1 LAAGPAQTA
10 ALESGILATAMK
22 DEPEKPSW
30 RKEHRPAQPASH
42 EPVSRRRTNAGK
54 GTRLKASVARIK
66 PVRRGKTNKPAP
78 INPAAKPR
86 RMRKNRQTN
95 LIPRNLKPL
104 QGITLGQNENQAHH
118 FLPNCNSKLPRLFM
132 RQRGLSAG
140 LKQTWQCFGV
150 KTSVFFQAFSA
161 YSSSVNLTEQMT
173 QLARQAKSA
182 SRDLARLPAAEKNA
196 CLLAMAAALEQNAAV
211 IKQANAFDTEAA
223 AKHGLSAAMLDRLK
237 LDDKRI
243 SAMARGL
250 REVAALP
257 DPVGKIL
264 DERVR
269 PNGLKLQKISTP
281 IGVIVII
288 YESRPNVTA
297 DAAALC
303 FKSGNATILRGGREA
318 MNSNQLIAKTMID
331 AGKQAMA
338 GRATSRAGFP
348 EHAIQVVPVTD
359 REAIPVLLSLTQY
372 VDLCMPRGG
381 EGLIRAVADCSKVPV
396 IKHYKGVCHVF
407 VDADADLKM
416 AGEIVMNAKVQRPAV
431 CNAMETL
438 LVDKAVAETFL
449 PQVAQ
454 KLADKRVELRC
465 DAVSLGLVQSAIRN
479 PQSAIKSAAE
489 QDYFTEYNDYILNV
503 RVVDGVRA
511 AIDHINHY
519 GSAHS
524 DSVVTRNEAHA
535 KQFLAEV
542 DSAAVYWN
550 ASTRFTDGG
559 EFGMGAEIGIS
570 TDKIGARGPMGLEEL
585 TSYKWLGLGNGQ
597 LRT

>member
-1 LAAGPAQTA
+1 MTLTAQ
-10 ALESGILATAMK
+10 M
-22 DEPEKPSW
+22 
-30 RKEHRPAQPASH
+30 
-42 EPVSRRRTNAGK
+42 
-54 GTRLKASVARIK
+54 TRL
-66 PVRRGKTNKPAP
+66 
-78 INPAAKPR
+78 AK
-86 RMRKNRQTN
+86 
-95 LIPRNLKPL
+95 
-104 QGITLGQNENQAHH
+104 
-118 FLPNCNSKLPRLFM
+118 
-132 RQRGLSAG
+132 
-140 LKQTWQCFGV
+140 
-150 KTSVFFQAFSA
+150 
-161 YSSSVNLTEQMT
+161 
-173 QLARQAKSA
+173 QAKTA
-182 SRDLARLPAAEKNA
+182 SRELAKLTTAEKNA
-196 CLLAMAAALEQNAAV
+196 CLLAMATALEQSTSTL
-211 IKQANAFDTEAA
+211 KDANALDMEAA
-223 AKHGLSAAMLDRLK
+223 AKSGLSSAMLDRLK

-243 SAMARGL
+243 AAMAKGL

-281 IGVIVII
+281 IGVVVII

-297 DAAALC
+297 DAASLC

-318 MNSNQLIAKTMID
+318 MHSNQIIAKTMID
-331 AGKQAMA
+331 AGKIALA
-338 GRATSRAGFP
+338 HFP

-359 REAIPVLLSLTQY
+359 REAIPALLSLTQY
-372 VDLCMPRGG
+372 IDLCMPRGG

-416 AGEIVMNAKVQRPAV
+416 AGEIAMNAKVQRPAV

-438 LVDKAVAETFL
+438 LVDGKIAGTFL
-449 PQVAQ
+449 PAIVQRLGEKHVQ
-454 KLADKRVELRC
+454 LRVDEPAEAILK
-465 DAVSLGLVQSAIRN
+465 SEIRN
-479 PQSAIKSAAE
+479 PKSEIRRASE
-489 QDYFTEYNDYILNV
+489 QDYFTEYNDYILNI

-511 AIDHINHY
+511 AIDHINYY

-524 DSVVTRNEAHA
+524 DSIVTKNEAHA

-585 TSYKWLGLGNGQ
+585 TSYKWIGIGSGQ
-597 LRT
+597 VRI